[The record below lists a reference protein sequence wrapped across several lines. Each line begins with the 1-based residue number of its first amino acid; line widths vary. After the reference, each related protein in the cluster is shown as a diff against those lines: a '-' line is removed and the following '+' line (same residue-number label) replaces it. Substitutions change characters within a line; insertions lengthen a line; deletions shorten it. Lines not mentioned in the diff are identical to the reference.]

1 MNGILKKFIEVTD
14 RIALVGVPDEKR
26 KPEYRRRREKFAERD
41 AVTEEE
47 TPELSGAATLEQ
59 AVENQVEPPAEKA
72 VKSKRKNKFM
82 DLLTAKLPKKD
93 AATEEETPELK
104 YAASAEETPE
114 LKDAA
119 TLEQAVEHQVE
130 TPAEK
135 AVKSKKKNKFMDLLT
150 AKPPEEETGV
160 EIPVM
165 PAPAATEI
173 IPAPA
178 QITPPASNTEN
189 SVASEKSGGK
199 GEDKSSG
206 LGNLMDLFKQ
216 IETEE
221 ESPLEH
227 LIASLPD
234 ISATELLT
242 DIKEVEGLIR
252 AYVNIH

>member
-26 KPEYRRRREKFAERD
+26 KPEYRRRRENFAERN
-41 AVTEEE
+41 AVAEE
-47 TPELSGAATLEQ
+47 TAPELTGPAPAIVEQ
-59 AVENQVEPPAEKA
+59 VIEQPAEKPA
-72 VKSKRKNKFM
+72 KSM
-82 DLLTAKLPKKD
+82 
-93 AATEEETPELK
+93 
-104 YAASAEETPE
+104 
-114 LKDAA
+114 
-119 TLEQAVEHQVE
+119 
-130 TPAEK
+130 
-135 AVKSKKKNKFMDLLT
+135 KKNKPIDLLA
-150 AKPPEEETGV
+150 AKPPEETAI
-160 EIPVM
+160 EIPPM
-165 PAPAATEI
+165 LTPAATTAATEVV
-173 IPAPA
+173 PAPA
-178 QITPPASNTEN
+178 QVTPPAPNTEN

-221 ESPLEH
+221 ESPLQH

-234 ISATELLT
+234 ITATELLC